1 MGRIQVFNLIL
12 KETVARCLLKE
23 FKGFLFLDTEFP
35 KDLRAIENRK
45 PENSQR
51 RARRMV
57 EEYTK
62 EINHTGRPMQVMMGT
77 ER

>member
-1 MGRIQVFNLIL
+1 MIPQIPLTCIYLIGRDRNRKLGVTRILQVGRIQVFNLIL

-45 PENSQR
+45 PENSQ
-51 RARRMV
+51 
-57 EEYTK
+57 
-62 EINHTGRPMQVMMGT
+62 
-77 ER
+77 